1 MARRAVGIKCWMPEP
16 RLHVAVEVSQAL
28 AVKHG
33 LVPTLK
39 S

>member
-1 MARRAVGIKCWMPEP
+1 MGIKRWMPEP
-16 RLHVAVEVSQAL
+16 RLRVAVEVSQAL
-28 AVKHG
+28 AAKRG